1 MPLARIKKNAFLNAY
16 GLPLILWL
24 QFAVLIAIQARIYFN
39 YNLAIIDSDQ
49 FFMWAGL
56 KDYASGVFYE
66 PRYYAQN
73 YNTFFEALV
82 AVPFY
87 KMGLSPEQALP
98 LATHLLFLFPIA
110 STAIILYKNRHGWQ
124 AAMFLAFILSLNP
137 SYFLLVA
144 QPRGFVTG
152 LFFCSFLLVSVY
164 KPHHMM
170 WLCLNTVLA
179 VLAYFVNPNSFLF
192 SVPVLVF
199 LFNKNYNNKSYYFVT
214 AFSLL
219 SFFAFDFLFNS
230 FYRQHPDYIKTGLS
244 LGFSVTYFIENI
256 NHLDAVFAQLSP
268 FREGQSIFLILF
280 FFYLLLLLL
289 RQRRTAFAI
298 ATLAFLLVV
307 LLSFFLD
314 KTRDGSTWAYLSY
327 SRMFLAVPFVLAFML
342 SGTLV
347 RKTEIPAMFVLAI
360 LLFVGIE
367 WNKMPAHLQRH
378 FDEKNWNALSL
389 IKTKDALNGISVYAK
404 KCKEKHA
411 DFFLI
416 SHSFW
421 MYTALAYGGKA
432 VQADFPDNMENYW
445 DKRYWVREKYE
456 NMVLPDFMFL
466 SSDFAIAEKLR
477 GKGNYEVED
486 VDGYGLVMIHNN
498 TMKIKDFA
506 AIEHNMK

>member
-1 MPLARIKKNAFLNAY
+1 MPIARLKNNAFLNAY
-16 GLPLILWL
+16 GLPLILCL
-24 QFAVLIAIQARIYFN
+24 QFAVLVIIQARIYLN
-39 YNLAIIDSDQ
+39 YNLQFIDSDQ

-56 KDYASGVFYE
+56 KDYATGLFYE

-87 KMGLSPEQALP
+87 KMGLPAYKALP
-98 LATHLLFLFPIA
+98 LATHLLFIFPIA
-110 STAIILYKNRHGWQ
+110 SSVIILYRNRHGWQ

-137 SYFLLVA
+137 SYFLLIA

-152 LFFCSFLLVSVY
+152 LFFCSFFLVSVY
-164 KPHHMM
+164 KPQQML
-170 WLCLNTVLA
+170 WLSLNTVLA

-199 LFNKNYNNKSYYFVT
+199 LFYKNYNNKTYYFVT
-214 AFSLL
+214 AFSIL
-219 SFFAFDFLFNS
+219 SFFVFDYLFNA
-230 FYRQHPDYIKTGLS
+230 FYRAHPDYIKTGLS
-244 LGFSVTYFIENI
+244 LKISVTYFLENI

-289 RQRRTAFAI
+289 RQGRKAFAV
-298 ATLAFLLVV
+298 ASVSFLLVL

-327 SRMFLAVPFVLAFML
+327 SRMYLAIPFVFAFML
-342 SGTLV
+342 SGTIV
-347 RKTEIPAMFVLAI
+347 RKTEIPAVFVLAI

-367 WNKMPAHLQRH
+367 WTKMPSHLQKH

-389 IKTKDALNGISVYAK
+389 IKTKNALEGISVYAK
-404 KCKEKHA
+404 RCKEKKVN
-411 DFFLI
+411 FFLI

-432 VQADFPDNMENYW
+432 VEDDFPDNMENYW

-456 NMVLPDFMFL
+456 NLVLPEFMFL
-466 SSDFAIAEKLR
+466 SSDFAIAEKLK
-477 GKGNYEVED
+477 GKGAYEVENI
-486 VDGYGLVMIHNN
+486 DGYGLVMIHNN
-498 TMKIKDFA
+498 KMKLKDFA